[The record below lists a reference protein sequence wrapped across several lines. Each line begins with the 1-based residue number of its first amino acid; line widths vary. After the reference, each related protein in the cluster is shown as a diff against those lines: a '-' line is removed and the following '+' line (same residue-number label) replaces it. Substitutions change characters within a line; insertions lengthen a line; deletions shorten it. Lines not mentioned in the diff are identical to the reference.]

1 MTVPIMALGGKGT
14 ISVLSNLLP
23 VEVNKMCKMCIEGEI
38 LAAGQLQLDL
48 IPIIRAIF
56 KESNPIPIKYA
67 MHRLGFCELSYRLP
81 LCEPSLETKGLIDLI
96 LENL

>member
-1 MTVPIMALGGKGT
+1 MTVPIMALGGRGC

-23 VEVNKMCKMCIEGEI
+23 VEVGKLCKMCLDGEFV
-38 LAAGQLQLDL
+38 AAGQLQLDL
-48 IPIIRAIF
+48 IPIIRALF

-81 LCEPSLETKGLIDLI
+81 LCEPSGDTRKLIDLI
-96 LENL
+96 LETL